1 MKQFLRNV
9 AMLSMVRLLMDMLLP
24 EGAMRK
30 IGDVI
35 VGLVL
40 MLSILLSMQRLLHGG
55 WR

>member
-1 MKQFLRNV
+1 MKMFLRHV

-35 VGLVL
+35 MGLVL
-40 MLSILLSMQRLLHGG
+40 MLSMLGALQRLLHGG
-55 WR
+55 QE